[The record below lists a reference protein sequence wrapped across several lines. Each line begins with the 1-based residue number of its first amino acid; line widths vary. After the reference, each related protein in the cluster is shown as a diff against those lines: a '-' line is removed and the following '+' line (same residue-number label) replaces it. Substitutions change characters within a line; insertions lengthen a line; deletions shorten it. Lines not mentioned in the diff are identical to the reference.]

1 MDSIKLNEAQIEAN
15 LCKVCLHVV
24 QFLTVCEVGHNK
36 VYNLIDG
43 FKDLGNYIGVYFLSK
58 KSWRL
63 PWHEFQKLNQG
74 SLQQQVFSYLLKE
87 ISGSKMQKT
96 CGTPVSSV
104 TGYLGTIR

>member
-43 FKDLGNYIGVYFLSK
+43 FKDLGKPGGRDINQRLIATVSGVTRSLGWQRLFQNYV
-58 KSWRL
+58 R
-63 PWHEFQKLNQG
+63 
-74 SLQQQVFSYLLKE
+74 
-87 ISGSKMQKT
+87 
-96 CGTPVSSV
+96 C
-104 TGYLGTIR
+104 